1 LNVVAAIR
9 NGFCRSAFSTRI
21 CAANIVSAIGRVSR
35 QSAKRSWRR
44 CPSVPD
50 GAIGWHDGGGK
61 AGAAFHGDNGSYRLS
76 ANGVTGIKAEHHL
89 PESPARRKLVKFR
102 SWLNHKRVRTHSSL
116 PTPIAG
122 DGANTVPNGASQNE
136 TSYPQQSGRPCHGH
150 LPLAQIHPDLIH
162 RGTAPDRGRGSTP
175 RAGATAQLPQ
185 KTPVL
190 GARPFADRPEL
201 TEYSRCYR

>member
-1 LNVVAAIR
+1 MAVLADGTRLYRLELDIPDPAAIFRHDGLNVVAAIR

-89 PESPARRKLVKFR
+89 RESPARRKLV
-102 SWLNHKRVRTHSSL
+102 
-116 PTPIAG
+116 
-122 DGANTVPNGASQNE
+122 
-136 TSYPQQSGRPCHGH
+136 
-150 LPLAQIHPDLIH
+150 
-162 RGTAPDRGRGSTP
+162 
-175 RAGATAQLPQ
+175 
-185 KTPVL
+185 
-190 GARPFADRPEL
+190 
-201 TEYSRCYR
+201 